1 MSLVNLWCLNI
12 FNFSINEKN
21 QNNHLSFSHK
31 KPKPY
36 HEIWIEEMDL
46 VPFRQ
51 ITFFLYFN
59 YFHTLT
65 IKILRHSFLRIFYK
79 TPCVHMLWKIWPSY
93 LTFSPSRF
101 AWYFTHIE
109 KDTINMP
116 HFLCSSRNRHCI
128 CWASGNYFT
137 SLMIFLC
144 FSKTHWIINTLHLS
158 SICHYTSQ
166 ISNDAYVQRNNC
178 IAFSFTQT
186 RYIEYVAIQI
196 STNLFTLFWICK
208 LS

>member
-51 ITFFLYFN
+51 ITFFVYFN
-59 YFHTLT
+59 YFYTLT

-137 SLMIFLC
+137 SLMIFYVLVRRIE
-144 FSKTHWIINTLHLS
+144 SLTHCIYQASVIIHLKYQTTHTYRGT
-158 SICHYTSQ
+158 IVLPFH
-166 ISNDAYVQRNNC
+166 
-178 IAFSFTQT
+178 SF
-186 RYIEYVAIQI
+186 RPDI
-196 STNLFTLFWICK
+196 
-208 LS
+208 